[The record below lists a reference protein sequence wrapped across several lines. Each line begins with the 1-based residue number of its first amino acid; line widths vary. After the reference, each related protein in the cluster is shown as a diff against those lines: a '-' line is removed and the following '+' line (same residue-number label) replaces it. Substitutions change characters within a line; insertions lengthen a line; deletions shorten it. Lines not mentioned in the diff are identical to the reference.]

1 MTEVRKE
8 NTEQNITDLFRS
20 SLSPKAISEKLKDY
34 HENDIADALEEMKPN
49 ERAVLYRLMD
59 IDDLADVMEHADNAD
74 DYLEEMSPQ
83 KAADVLARMEPDT
96 AVDLIKN
103 TDSRDKE
110 VWLALMDEVHRN
122 NITKLAS
129 YDEDTIASRM
139 TTNFVSFSSDLSI
152 KDAMKSLVR
161 QAESHDNISQLYV
174 VDSKGIYYGEID
186 LKDLIL
192 ARQSETLEDIV
203 VTQYPYVYASEKI
216 EDCLEKI
223 KDYSEES
230 IPVLSE
236 DNRILGVITSQ
247 DVVEVVDDEMGEDYA
262 KLGGL
267 TAEEDLNEPL
277 KESVRKRF
285 PWLALLL
292 VLGLGVS
299 SVVGLFETVVATLPM
314 IMAFQSM
321 ILDMSGNV
329 GTQSLA
335 VTIRVLMDEELT
347 GKDKAHL
354 VFKEMRVGLVNGLI
368 LGALAFAGVG
378 LFIMVFKH
386 YPVGNAFAVSGCI
399 GISLA
404 VAMLISSAVGTVI
417 PIFFK
422 QIGID
427 PAVASGPLITT
438 VTDLVGVVTY
448 YGMAWIL
455 LIEMLGMGA

>member
-192 ARQSETLEDIV
+192 ARQTETLEDIV

-354 VFKEMRVGLVNGLI
+354 VFKEMRIGLVNGLI

-378 LFIMVFKH
+378 LFIMLFKH
-386 YPVGNAFAVSGCI
+386 YPAGNAFAVSGCI

>member
-1 MTEVRKE
+1 MAEERKE
-8 NTEQNITDLFRS
+8 NNEQNITDLFRS

-49 ERAVLYRLMD
+49 ERAILYRLMD

-174 VDSKGIYYGEID
+174 VDNKGIYYGEID

-192 ARQSETLEDIV
+192 ARQTETLEDIV

-292 VLGLGVS
+292 ILGLGVS

-335 VTIRVLMDEELT
+335 VTIRVLMDEQLT
-347 GKDKAHL
+347 GKDKVHL

-368 LGALAFAGVG
+368 LGVLAFAGVG
-378 LFIMVFKH
+378 AFIMLFKH
-386 YPVGNAFAVSGCI
+386 YPAGNAFAVSGCI

>member
-1 MTEVRKE
+1 MTETRKE
-8 NTEQNITDLFRS
+8 NTEQSITDLFRS

-49 ERAVLYRLMD
+49 ERTVLYRLMD

-152 KDAMKSLVR
+152 RDAMKSLVR

-174 VDSKGIYYGEID
+174 VDNKGIYYGEID

-192 ARQSETLEDIV
+192 ARQTKTLEDIV

-368 LGALAFAGVG
+368 LGVLAFVGVG

-386 YPVGNAFAVSGCI
+386 YPVGNAFAISGCI

>member
-1 MTEVRKE
+1 MTEARKE

-34 HENDIADALEEMKPN
+34 HGNDIADALEEMKPN
-49 ERAVLYRLMD
+49 ERTVLYRLMD

-152 KDAMKSLVR
+152 RDAMKSLVR

-174 VDSKGIYYGEID
+174 VDNKGIYYGEID

-192 ARQSETLEDIV
+192 ARQTKTLEDIV

-277 KESVRKRF
+277 KESVHKRF

-347 GKDKAHL
+347 SKDKAHL

-368 LGALAFAGVG
+368 LGALAFVGVG

-386 YPVGNAFAVSGCI
+386 YPVGNAFAISGCI

>member
-8 NTEQNITDLFRS
+8 NNEQNITDLFRS

-34 HENDIADALEEMKPN
+34 HENDIADALEEMKPE

-83 KAADVLARMEPDT
+83 KAADVLAHMEPDT

-103 TDSRDKE
+103 TDSRSKE

-174 VDSKGIYYGEID
+174 VDNKGIYYGEID

-192 ARQSETLEDIV
+192 ARQTDTLEDIV

-277 KESVRKRF
+277 KESVHKRF

-335 VTIRVLMDEELT
+335 VTIRVLMDEQLT

-368 LGALAFAGVG
+368 LGVLAFAGVG
-378 LFIMVFKH
+378 VFIMLFKH
-386 YPVGNAFAVSGCI
+386 YPAGNAFAVSGCI

-404 VAMLISSAVGTVI
+404 VAMLISSGVGTII

>member
-1 MTEVRKE
+1 MTEIRKE

-192 ARQSETLEDIV
+192 ARQTETLEDIV

-378 LFIMVFKH
+378 LFIMLFKH
-386 YPVGNAFAVSGCI
+386 YPAGNAFAVSGCI

>member
-386 YPVGNAFAVSGCI
+386 YPAGNAFAVSGCI

>member
-8 NTEQNITDLFRS
+8 NNEQNITDLFRS

-34 HENDIADALEEMKPN
+34 HENDIADALKEMKPE

-83 KAADVLARMEPDT
+83 KAADVLAHMEPDT

-103 TDSRDKE
+103 TDSRSKE

-174 VDSKGIYYGEID
+174 VDNKGIYYGEID

-192 ARQSETLEDIV
+192 ARQTDTLEDIV

-277 KESVRKRF
+277 KESVHKRF

-335 VTIRVLMDEELT
+335 VTIRVLMDEQLT

-368 LGALAFAGVG
+368 LGVLAFAGVG
-378 LFIMVFKH
+378 VFIMLFKH
-386 YPVGNAFAVSGCI
+386 YPAGNAFAVSGCI

-404 VAMLISSAVGTVI
+404 VAMLISSGVGTII

>member
-1 MTEVRKE
+1 MTEARKE

-49 ERAVLYRLMD
+49 ERTVLYRLMD

-152 KDAMKSLVR
+152 RDAMKSLVR

-174 VDSKGIYYGEID
+174 VDNKGIYYGEID

-192 ARQSETLEDIV
+192 ARQTKTLEDIV

-277 KESVRKRF
+277 KESVHKRF

-347 GKDKAHL
+347 SKDKAHL

-368 LGALAFAGVG
+368 LGALAFVGVG

-386 YPVGNAFAVSGCI
+386 YPVGNAFAISGCI